1 MDNNQE
7 KLKEYIFELALNSL
21 SLNVEERIV
30 QLQSIYVDDFRHYLF
45 RNFWYYHG
53 I

>member
-7 KLKEYIFELALNSL
+7 KLKEYIFEPALNSL

-30 QLQSIYVDDFRHYLF
+30 QLQSIYVDDFRHYYSEILVLYG
-45 RNFWYYHG
+45 N
-53 I
+53 